1 MQETPVDA
9 TRRYARGLVWP
20 ADKATVI
27 EVMQRNGAPEDVL
40 RVVRE
45 TDKPRWV
52 APSDLQNSL
61 WKAA

>member
-1 MQETPVDA
+1 MQETPLDA
-9 TRRYARGLVWP
+9 TRKYAQGLKWP

-27 EVMQRNGAPEDVL
+27 AVFERNGAPPDVL
-40 RVVRE
+40 QALRD

-52 APSDLQNSL
+52 APSDVSNTL